1 MSSNDAALVL
11 IDVQQGFDDPV
22 WGTRNNPDAEKNIER
37 LLGTWRTA
45 KRPVIHVKHD
55 SVEEA
60 SVLRP
65 DQPGNAFKP
74 EGLPLAGEPIFS
86 KNVNSAFIGTGLEAY
101 LLEHYLQAL
110 VIAGL
115 TTDHCVSTSTRM
127 AGNLGFK
134 VYLVHDACATF
145 DKKTLDGQLISA
157 DEVHRVN
164 LASLHEEFCKVV
176 STKDALKL
184 V

>member
-1 MSSNDAALVL
+1 MGGVAALLL
-11 IDVQQGFDDPV
+11 IDVQQGFDDPY
-22 WGTRNNPDAEKNIER
+22 WGKRNNPDAEKNIAK
-37 LLGTWRTA
+37 LLKAWRGA
-45 KRPVIHVKHD
+45 KHPVIHIKHD

-60 SVLRP
+60 SPLRP

-74 EGLPLAGEPIFS
+74 EGLPQKDEPVFS
-86 KNVNSAFIGTGLEAY
+86 KHVNSAFIGTDLEAY
-101 LLEHYLQAL
+101 LREHHLQTL

-145 DKKTLDGQLISA
+145 NKKTFDGQTIPA
-157 DEVHRVN
+157 DEIHRVN
-164 LASLHEEFCKVV
+164 LASLHEEFCRVV
-176 STKDALKL
+176 STEDALKVL
-184 V
+184 